1 MVGVVSCSSGP
12 HAAPWGWTIYRK
24 WDQIS
29 PTKTLHIATAWL
41 NCDRPSN
48 LWRVDQHISHS
59 SEPHLLAGI
68 VRKLAK
74 GRCPQC
80 TAIFPRVLSC
90 HCPCYFYSC
99 LSGSFLT
106 DSLGFCVVT
115 LVVTRIL
122 DWRECALHF
131 FYCANHRNTCSRKAA
146 VNEEPTGK
154 HTPVGSP
161 MCFPSWSCSFSVQGH
176 LRRAR
181 CW

>member
-1 MVGVVSCSSGP
+1 MFGVVAVPQG
-12 HAAPWGWTIYRK
+12 HMLLLGGGTTDRK
-24 WDQIS
+24 WAQMS
-29 PTKTLHIATAWL
+29 PTKTLHVTTAWL

-48 LWRVDQHISHS
+48 LWRVDRHISHS
-59 SEPHLLAGI
+59 SEPHLLTGI

-122 DWRECALHF
+122 DWRECAPHF
-131 FYCANHRNTCSRKAA
+131 SSCANHRNTCSRKA
-146 VNEEPTGK
+146 E
-154 HTPVGSP
+154 
-161 MCFPSWSCSFSVQGH
+161 Q
-176 LRRAR
+176 
-181 CW
+181 